1 MGTEPIGWAPANR
14 WFANGFKH
22 RIPFSLL
29 NYTSDLKAQIH
40 VSEEEVKQYL
50 IDCFVDIL
58 ADSVKQEAILGCLFY
73 EDQSMR
79 FDNIIS
85 LLNEIIHG
93 L

>member
-1 MGTEPIGWAPANR
+1 MEAFYDRGIKDPRTSHDFEDIVY
-14 WFANGFKH
+14 
-22 RIPFSLL
+22 LL
-29 NYTSDLKAQIH
+29 NYTSDLKAQIQ
-40 VSEEEVKQYL
+40 VSEDEVKQYL